1 MLDLQELN
9 FIKKKANEKFKED
22 YEKKNEKLLK
32 QIEKDFV
39 KSLERNDDY
48 FELDIN
54 NYKDF
59 KKTEENL
66 TNLQRYLEA
75 KGFSTYCPR
84 DKNLIN
90 VYLNKE

>member
-32 QIEKDFV
+32 QIEKDFI

-54 NYKDF
+54 NYKQF
-59 KKTEENL
+59 KKTEKDLME
-66 TNLQRYLEA
+66 LQKYLDI
-75 KGFSTYCPR
+75 KGFDTYCPSK
-84 DKNLIN
+84 DLIN
-90 VYLNKE
+90 VYLTGR

>member
-1 MLDLQELN
+1 MLNLAKLKLIEKEAKD
-9 FIKKKANEKFKED
+9 KFKED

-32 QIEKDFV
+32 QIEKDFI

-59 KKTEENL
+59 KKTEENFR
-66 TNLQRYLEA
+66 NLKIYLEA
-75 KGFSTYCPR
+75 KGFTTYFPNN
-84 DKNLIN
+84 NLIN
-90 VYLNKE
+90 VHINK

>member
-1 MLDLQELN
+1 MLDLEDLKLVQ
-9 FIKKKANEKFKED
+9 KKGEKAFKLD

-59 KKTEENL
+59 KKTEESL
-66 TNLQRYLEA
+66 TNLQRYLEV
-75 KGFSTYCPR
+75 KGFPTYCPE

>member
-9 FIKKKANEKFKED
+9 FIQKKANEKFKED

-32 QIEKDFV
+32 QIEKDFI
-39 KSLERNDDY
+39 KSLERNDEY

-59 KKTEENL
+59 EKTEENFK
-66 TNLQRYLEA
+66 NLKIYLEA
-75 KGFSTYCPR
+75 KGFTTYFPNN
-84 DKNLIN
+84 DLIN
-90 VYLNKE
+90 VHLNK